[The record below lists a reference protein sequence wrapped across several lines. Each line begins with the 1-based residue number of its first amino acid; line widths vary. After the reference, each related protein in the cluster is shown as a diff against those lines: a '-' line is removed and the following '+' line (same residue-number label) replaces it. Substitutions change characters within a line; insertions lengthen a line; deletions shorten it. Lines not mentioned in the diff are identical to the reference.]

1 MYVEERSWAR
11 DIHLGIINEYVIV
24 SVTNEMTLG
33 GRVIDRGKR
42 AQDQVL
48 YLLRFCNI
56 LINLIF

>member
-33 GRVIDRGKR
+33 GRVIERGKR
-42 AQDQVL
+42 AQD
-48 YLLRFCNI
+48 
-56 LINLIF
+56 